1 MAVEWFDDLT
11 NSLGE
16 LAVKGATAYSTIK
29 GANSTSSEEE
39 AYLRGQLNTVAAYQQ
54 MEADKGTLK
63 IGGAEISTSSVLWI
77 IGGTLGLMFIG
88 FGLKK
93 FIK

>member
-1 MAVEWFDDLT
+1 MALEWFDDLT
-11 NSLGE
+11 NSLGN
-16 LAVKGATAYSTIK
+16 LAVKGASAYSTLK
-29 GANSTSSEEE
+29 SANNSTSEEE

-63 IGGAEISTSSVLWI
+63 IGDAEISTSSILWI

-93 FIK
+93 FVK